1 MDVGTAVRTAF
12 FNQISSL
19 IYKGLPVNV
28 FDEFQIVSQSS
39 PYVVLSNQTENQIP
53 FDDVFLWQC
62 SIVVKVVAWGD
73 FVVGKKAAEDL
84 GDLIRQNILSLR
96 SELLNTIPN
105 FEITGVQLEST
116 NTMPFPTN
124 ERVYI
129 TKLYRYGMQVQ
140 Q

>member
-12 FNQISSL
+12 YNKISSL
-19 IYKGLPVNV
+19 TYLGSAVQV
-28 FDEFQIVSQSS
+28 FDEFQVVSQNS
-39 PYVVLSNQTENQIP
+39 PYVVLSTQTEQQLP
-53 FDDVFLWQC
+53 YDDALIWNC
-62 SIVVKVVAWGD
+62 TIVIKVVAWGD

-84 GDLIRQNILSLR
+84 GDLIRQNVLSLR
-96 SELLNTIPN
+96 SELINTVAN
-105 FEITGVQLEST
+105 FDITGVQLQST

>member
-1 MDVGTAVRTAF
+1 MDVGTAVRIAF
-12 FNQISSL
+12 YNKISSL
-19 IYKGLPVNV
+19 TYNSLPVAV

-53 FDDVFLWQC
+53 FDDAFLWQC

-73 FVVGKKAAEDL
+73 FVIGKKAAEDL
-84 GDLIRQNILSLR
+84 GDLIRQNVLSLR
-96 SELLNTIPN
+96 SELLNTVAN
-105 FEITGVQLEST
+105 FDITGVQLEST